1 VRQTVSIRLNVFD
14 SVVRMDDQHHS
25 FGFICLK
32 LPKQAST
39 GNSRLHENMNEGLH
53 LRVSGDG
60 DRCDDRKSSFGD
72 ANFVGYV
79 LDNTLEQSLDECSA
93 GDEEAIQHQP
103 VNSGKADEHC
113 TEFWSADETNVDKF
127 MDDFILDSIA
137 VQFHAAVFWQ
147 QFLPHIIF
155 PLSYFLLNYKVQGFA
170 VSYDFLWQPSF
181 YFNIFFPSVI
191 YVMAVLYYLCPVQD
205 ELPVRGALW
214 VPIIFFIQHRMTV
227 ALKYASLSPS
237 EYAKFQS
244 LRGEGSGTAAERYMQ
259 QMQLLTGWA
268 TRDKRLLQFELGCA
282 AARIGAKINEISIV
296 IADPSSS
303 ETARKEFACWNA
315 LLHGQAT
322 VKLNQR
328 PSPALVRHADG
339 SYTLSVYDLSKAIVL
354 KADANSGQGYKW
366 VIYIFVVL
374 MIMIPW
380 VTLSNTPQGL
390 SGRSS
395 YLYAFLVCNC
405 IAFWMYGLVDF
416 LLLYV
421 SVWDV
426 SRQLHMVR
434 YLHRLIRITDL
445 TLDTSLA
452 LRHRGASKSGPQDT
466 SFTLS
471 SRKSSRSKLGL
482 GNRRNSSAK
491 DSVRLRE
498 LEHLREKMS
507 VILSVTKSEKRKSV
521 SVRRSVTTS
530 GGLYRQQSDS
540 RKSDRAQPTVQ
551 DVSRSKSRSPP
562 GPDLYH
568 EVDSSGEGVDE
579 VSPREHM
586 SRFYDYGAK
595 HLQDEDQ
602 SHIPQLSFRQPEN
615 IIGWTYARLVF
626 QHFGERFRT
635 RIDTYTGALN
645 CAVCVR
651 SLCCAGAFPYTLACF
666 CAVASISALCR
677 RKLYR
682 CL

>member
-1 VRQTVSIRLNVFD
+1 
-14 SVVRMDDQHHS
+14 
-25 FGFICLK
+25 
-32 LPKQAST
+32 
-39 GNSRLHENMNEGLH
+39 MNEGLH

-170 VSYDFLWQPSF
+170 MNYDFLWQPAF

-328 PSPALVRHADG
+328 PAAALVRHADG

-366 VIYIFVVL
+366 AIYIFVVL

-530 GGLYRQQSDS
+530 GGLYRPQSDS
-540 RKSDRAQPTVQ
+540 KKSDRAQPTVQ
-551 DVSRSKSRSPP
+551 DVNRSKSRSPP
-562 GPDLYH
+562 APDLYH

-635 RIDTYTGALN
+635 RIDTYTGALD

-651 SLCCAGAFPYTLACF
+651 SLCCGGVFPYTLACF
-666 CAVASISALCR
+666 SAVAFKRALCR
-677 RKLYR
+677 WKLYQCCDVRAVLASVSAR
-682 CL
+682 CLGSVTATCVTK